1 MTILS
6 YYNYYMINFFTQLLD
21 LIYKKKCYFCSSSKE
36 NTLMCQ
42 KCYEKIPLLSPK
54 MLVSI
59 EGVPVYCAGVYE
71 KELKKLIRGIKYHNQ
86 KELAFFQAKLM
97 FDYWQKLQKHFSSD
111 EKFVIVPVP
120 LYKSREKKRKYNQME
135 LAAKEFSKLTGYEVK
150 NDLIRRIKDT
160 KPQYKL
166 TKKEREKNLHNAFE
180 CDKSN
185 FHGEK
190 LLLIDDILTTGS
202 TMEEM
207 VKTLKNAGIGAGI
220 EDLTIF
226 VTSCT
231 KYHLV

>member
-1 MTILS
+1 
-6 YYNYYMINFFTQLLD
+6 MINFFTQLLD

-54 MLVSI
+54 MLVGI
-59 EGVPVYCAGVYE
+59 EGAPVYCASVYE
-71 KELKKLIRGIKYHNQ
+71 KELKKLIRAIKYHNQ

-97 FDYWQKLQKHFSSD
+97 FDYWQELSLSD
-111 EKFVIVPVP
+111 VKFVIVPVP

-135 LAAKEFSKLTGYEVK
+135 LVAKELSKLTGYEVK
-150 NDLIRRIKDT
+150 NDLIHRVKDT

-180 CDKSN
+180 CDKAN
-185 FHGEK
+185 YRDEK

-207 VKTLKNAGIGAGI
+207 VKTFKNAGI

-231 KYHLV
+231 KHHLM